1 MRVLRSDGAPHVIM
15 EENILYFSSHQNTI
29 YVHTAEGEF
38 VWPISLSEL
47 LTAYGPAGYER
58 FDRSNVVN
66 TTQISSYDTGRKAAI
81 FFNAPGCYATVS
93 EPNESKLKK
102 LLKLRNEKGGSL

>member
-1 MRVLRSDGAPHVIM
+1 MRVLRSDGAPYVIR
-15 EENILYFSSHQNTI
+15 EEDILYFSNHRNTI

-47 LTAYGPAGYER
+47 LVAFGPVGYER

-66 TTQISSYDTGRKAAI
+66 TSQISGYDAGRKAAL
-81 FFNAPGCYATVS
+81 FHNAPDCYATVS

-102 LLKLRNEKGGSL
+102 LLKLHNEKGTR